1 MMFSELFAPL
11 FSDPDLAI
19 LLSDEQFIANMVTVE
34 AALAKTEGTL
44 GIIPAEAT
52 ERILAALPAF
62 KPDTQ
67 GLLKGVEKS
76 GIPTIELVKQLQEQ
90 VGGEAASYVHWGAT
104 SQDIMDTA
112 LVLQLGAI
120 LDVLEGKLA
129 RLIHNLSQLADK
141 HRHTLMP
148 GRTHSQ
154 QALPITFGLKVAG
167 WLSPLLRHRTRLDE
181 LKPRLLV
188 LQFGGGVG
196 TLASLADAGL
206 HVQEALAK
214 ELGLAVPIFPWHTQ
228 RDSLAELAGWLSLVT
243 GSLGK
248 IGQDIILLSQSEV
261 GELRESDDP
270 ARGGSSTMPQKS
282 NPVISEVLIA
292 TARTNAAHLSAMH
305 QALIQEHER
314 ATGGWQIEWLNLPQM
329 LLLTGTALEK
339 GLFLSENLIVNE
351 ATMRHNVAAS
361 NGLMLAE
368 TLELALA
375 PIIGRAEA
383 KKLVKMAAQTASEEN
398 RHLVDLV
405 REQINVSLDWARL
418 RDETNYLGASDA
430 LIERVLNQTTDT

>member
-1 MMFSELFAPL
+1 MMNPELLSSL
-11 FSDPDLAI
+11 FSAPDLAR

-34 AALAKTEGTL
+34 ASLAKVEGAL
-44 GIIPAEAT
+44 GIIPAGAA

-62 KPDTQ
+62 KPDMQ
-67 GLLKGVEKS
+67 RLLKGVEQS
-76 GIPTIELVKQLQEQ
+76 GIPTIELVKQLREHI
-90 VGGEAASYVHWGAT
+90 GGEAASYVHWGAT

-112 LVLQLGAI
+112 MVLQLRTI
-120 LDVLEGKLA
+120 LAVLDGKIVRLLHHLA
-129 RLIHNLSQLADK
+129 QLADQ

-167 WLSPLLRHRTRLDE
+167 WLLPLLRHRTRLDE

-196 TLASLADAGL
+196 TLASLGDAGL
-206 HVQEALAK
+206 HIQESLAK
-214 ELGLAVPIFPWHTQ
+214 ELELAVPILPWHTQ
-228 RDSLAELAGWLSLVT
+228 RDNVAELAGWLSLVT

-248 IGQDIILLSQSEV
+248 MGQDIILLSQSEV
-261 GELRESDDP
+261 DELRESDDP

-292 TARTNAAHLSAMH
+292 SARTNAAYLSAMH

-314 ATGGWQIEWLNLPQM
+314 ATGSWQIEWLNLPPM
-329 LLLTGTALEK
+329 LMLTGTALEK
-339 GLFLSENLIVNE
+339 GIFLSENLVVNGVQ
-351 ATMRHNVAAS
+351 MRHNVAAS

-368 TLELALA
+368 ALDLALA
-375 PIIGRAEA
+375 PIMGRTEA
-383 KKLVKMAAQTASEEN
+383 KKLVRTAVQTVLTEN
-398 RHLVDLV
+398 RHLVDVV
-405 REQINVSLDWARL
+405 REQINVSLDWDKL
-418 RDETNYLGASDA
+418 REEANYLGVSEW
-430 LIERVLNQTTDT
+430 LIDRVLEAAK